1 MSLARFSRR
10 RMSPVLIDNSG
21 PLEAALNDLGDTPWL
36 ALDTEF
42 LRERT
47 YYPKLCL
54 LQIGAPHADY
64 FVDTLVCSDSAR
76 LREFLADTRQVKI
89 IHAARQDLE
98 ALSHAGIC
106 PVQPIFD
113 TQVAAALIGHPDQV
127 AYAWLVQ
134 HYCAVTL
141 DKSQT
146 RTDWT
151 QRPLSP
157 AQLAYAQDDV
167 KYLGTLYEILSQA
180 LTDADKLGW
189 LWEETAGVAEAIR
202 EAELPTEAWRRVRGI
217 GTLTARGLVRAK
229 ALAHWREL
237 TAQRLDCPRGWLL
250 KDEALLMVAAQASVS
265 MATLGKLVGIAPAT
279 LRRHGEAMLAVLEA
293 TEGEPGLN
301 HQYWRLSAEGTRLL
315 GELQELVRLCA
326 AEVQA
331 SATLIASRR
340 DLEALILGD
349 PPRRLL
355 QGWRAALLGSALV
368 AKVAQCPLE
377 ARRQVVHAR

>member
-1 MSLARFSRR
+1 MSR
-10 RMSPVLIDNSG
+10 VLIDNSMA
-21 PLEAALNDLGDTPWL
+21 LEAALNALGGTPWL

-76 LREFLADTRQVKI
+76 LSEFLADTRQIKI
-89 IHAARQDLE
+89 IHAVRQDLE
-98 ALSHAGIC
+98 ALTHAGIC

-167 KYLGTLYEILSQA
+167 KYLGTLYEILRQA
-180 LTDADKLGW
+180 LEDANKLEW

-217 GTLTARGLVRAK
+217 GTLSARGLVRGK
-229 ALAHWREL
+229 ALAHWREM
-237 TAQRLDCPRGWLL
+237 TAQHLDCPRGWLL
-250 KDEALLMVAAQASVS
+250 KDEAVLAMAAQSSLS
-265 MATLGKLVGIAPAT
+265 MTTLGKLDGIAPAT
-279 LRRHGEAMLAVLEA
+279 LRRHGEAMLTILEA
-293 TEGEPGLN
+293 AEEEPDLD
-301 HQYWRLSAEGTRLL
+301 HPHWRLSAEGTRLL
-315 GELQELVRLCA
+315 GELQEVVRLCA
-326 AEVQA
+326 ADVQA
-331 SATLIASRR
+331 SATLIASRK
-340 DLEALILGD
+340 DLEALILGA
-349 PPRRLL
+349 PSRRLL
-355 QGWRAALLGSALV
+355 RGWRAALLGSTLE
-368 AKVAQCPLE
+368 AKVAEYPLE
-377 ARRQVVHAR
+377 ARRQVVHPR